1 VPISYTTIIKGI
13 KKLTFGLSEI
23 LARSIILHLLFLY
36 VIFISDISVSYKL
49 FNFMKYNRPVLK
61 IIIKDKLLIIL
72 LSLIVM
78 VFFFSACSRQPEI
91 FTPDPTPTQ
100 ELFEITPEPTLSLTF
115 TPKLITPPYLIW
127 LDPSLPE
134 TIRDLISQQTELNI
148 TPEKEQAL
156 MSISSAKARKIGSWT
171 YLLVAP
177 FYSSLDDVQISD
189 LLNIWETG
197 SMDIP
202 GYEQLLM
209 SEETQIHLSQF
220 LGSPF
225 SNGISITESDQI
237 TDQIWND
244 TNALAIIPF
253 ELLNPSLR
261 VISINNK
268 NPLTFSSNDESYP
281 LSYPIYLTI
290 SDFSLLHQIDFSNL
304 TNFDRSKLT
313 SVVLTGVTALVR
325 STASIMETRGVLYP
339 ADDIRDILLSADITH
354 ISNEAPFDIDCPIP
368 NSTQEDYLFCSSD
381 SYIELLESIGTDIV
395 ELSGDHFGDRGP
407 EAMFHTLELYDQHNL
422 ITYGGGQNLQAGLDP
437 VIIVHN
443 GNKIAFIG
451 CNGKIFE
458 GYATAS
464 ETRPGASRCNFD
476 WMLPKITSLSEE
488 GYLVITTMQHEEVD
502 SFFPISLQQ
511 YDFRRLSDA
520 GASIVSGSQAHHPQ
534 GIEISGSKFI
544 HYGLGNLF
552 FDQWY
557 QAINNPEEHINKD
570 KAFIDFHYIYNG
582 KYINTRLIPL
592 QFIDNARPRLMTED
606 EEALFLK
613 DFYKASK
620 WNDNW
625 IYLYPTRYYHE
636 ILEN

>member
-1 VPISYTTIIKGI
+1 
-13 KKLTFGLSEI
+13 
-23 LARSIILHLLFLY
+23 
-36 VIFISDISVSYKL
+36 
-49 FNFMKYNRPVLK
+49 MKYNRPVLK
-61 IIIKDKLLIIL
+61 ILIKDKLLIIL
-72 LSLIVM
+72 LTLVVM
-78 VFFFSACSRQPEI
+78 VFFFSACSKQPEI

-115 TPKLITPPYLIW
+115 TPKPITRPYLIW
-127 LDPSLPE
+127 LDPALPE
-134 TIRDLISQQTELNI
+134 AIRDLISQHTDLNI
-148 TPEKEQAL
+148 TPQKEQAL
-156 MSISSAKARKIGSWT
+156 MSVSSAKAEKVGSWT

-177 FYSSLDDVQISD
+177 FYSSLDDIEFSD
-189 LLNIWETG
+189 LLNFWETG
-197 SMDIP
+197 SMNIQ
-202 GYEQLLM
+202 GYEHLLM
-209 SEETQIHLSQF
+209 SEETHIHLSQF
-220 LGSPF
+220 WGLPY
-225 SNGISITESDQI
+225 SNAISITEPDEI
-237 TDQIWND
+237 IDQIWND
-244 TNALAIIPF
+244 IYALAIIPF
-253 ELLNPSLR
+253 EKLNPSLK
-261 VISINNK
+261 VISIDNK
-268 NPLTFSSNDESYP
+268 NPLTFSSTDESYS
-281 LSYPIYLTI
+281 LTFPIYVTNP
-290 SDFSLLHQIDFSNL
+290 DPSLLHQIDFSNL
-304 TNFDRSKLT
+304 TNYDRSKLT

-354 ISNEAPFDIDCPIP
+354 ISNEAPFAADCPLP

-381 SYIELLESIGTDIV
+381 SYLELLESVGTDIV

-422 ITYGGGQNLQAGLDP
+422 ITYGGGLNLQTGLDP

-488 GYLVITTMQHEEVD
+488 GYLVIATMQHEEVD

-511 YDFRRLSDA
+511 HDFRRLSDA

-557 QAINNPEEHINKD
+557 QAINNPEEHKNKD
-570 KAFIDFHYIYNG
+570 KSFIDFHYIYNG

-592 QFIDNARPRLMTED
+592 QFIDNARPRLMTKI
-606 EEALFLK
+606 EEISFLK

-620 WNDNW
+620 WNNNW